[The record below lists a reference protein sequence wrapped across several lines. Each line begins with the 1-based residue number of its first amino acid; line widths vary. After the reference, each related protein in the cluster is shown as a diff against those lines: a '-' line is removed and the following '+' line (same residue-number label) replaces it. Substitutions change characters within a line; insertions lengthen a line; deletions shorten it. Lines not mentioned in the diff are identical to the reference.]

1 MAPKLMHELAR
12 LFPVAARKLLE
23 CKMNSTGMWYIIV
36 LKLLVSMLFLLAI
49 PNFILFNLRKFFIAL
64 VSVVPVAVA
73 LYDISM
79 AH

>member
-23 CKMNSTGMWYIIV
+23 CKMNSTGMWFIVV
-36 LKLLVSMLFLLAI
+36 LKLLVSMLLHAIHKSLLKEMYYCTI
-49 PNFILFNLRKFFIAL
+49 
-64 VSVVPVAVA
+64 SVVPVAVA
-73 LYDISM
+73 LYGISM